1 LFWFVPFQSISIHF
15 ILFHSVSFCFIL
27 FHSVSFCFVLFRSV
41 SSSNGAERNIA
52 ISLGINYFPAAP
64 LRSVPQS
71 LPSTEQGSPQQH
83 TPNSE
88 AQIKFDLDVMAF
100 LVKVVPWQWWEH
112 HLNILISLG
121 IHYFRSAP
129 LRSLPQSLVHF
140 PVPTERSGTL
150 LTMMGT
156 PLEHCNFSRYSL
168 FLLPTERSG
177 TILHFPPWKN
187 TLKNSFSNFE
197 GWKIFNPFI
206 ESCFV
211 SFHQELLTSIR
222 FSMGTPLEHCNF
234 SRYSLFP
241 RRSAPLRSVPQ
252 SLPSLNGA
260 ERNTFD
266 NDGNTT

>member
-1 LFWFVPFQSISIHF
+1 MMGTPLEHSNFSRYSLFPLRSAPLRASIIGTF
-15 ILFHSVSFCFIL
+15 P
-27 FHSVSFCFVLFRSV
+27 
-41 SSSNGAERNIA
+41 SSNGAERNTFDNDGNTTWTLQFLKIFI
-52 ISLGINYFPAAP
+52 ISPP
-64 LRSVPQS
+64 LRSAPC
-71 LPSTEQGSPQQH
+71 
-83 TPNSE
+83 
-88 AQIKFDLDVMAF
+88 
-100 LVKVVPWQWWEH
+100 
-112 HLNILISLG
+112 LN
-121 IHYFRSAP
+121 HC
-129 LRSLPQSLVHF
+129 
-140 PVPTERSGTL
+140 PV
-150 LTMMGT
+150 
-156 PLEHCNFSRYSL
+156 
-168 FLLPTERSG
+168 PTERSG